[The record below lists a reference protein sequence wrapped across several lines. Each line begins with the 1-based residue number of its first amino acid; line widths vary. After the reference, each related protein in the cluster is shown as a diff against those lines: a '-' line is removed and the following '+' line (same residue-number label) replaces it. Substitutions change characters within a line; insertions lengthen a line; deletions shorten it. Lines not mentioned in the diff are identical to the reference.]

1 MACKIATPTEVFY
14 DLMANEFDKTR
25 VRLWGCVKSFIN
37 NFPSNSLILDVGCG
51 NGKYM
56 NYRNDIHIKGID
68 ISQELVNIC
77 INKGFDVIKGNMTEL
92 PFENNLFDGIICIA
106 SYHHLDNDEDRK
118 KTLNELY
125 RVLKKGGLCFIEVW
139 AKKQSDN
146 HNKNASDFTKKS
158 NLVKW
163 TSIKTGEVYYRY
175 YNIYSK
181 GELEDEIQKLEPNF
195 KIINN
200 GYEKGN
206 YYVILQK

>member
-68 ISQELVNIC
+68 ISQELVNLC

-92 PFENNLFDGIICIA
+92 PF
-106 SYHHLDNDEDRK
+106 
-118 KTLNELY
+118 
-125 RVLKKGGLCFIEVW
+125 
-139 AKKQSDN
+139 
-146 HNKNASDFTKKS
+146 
-158 NLVKW
+158 
-163 TSIKTGEVYYRY
+163 
-175 YNIYSK
+175 
-181 GELEDEIQKLEPNF
+181 
-195 KIINN
+195 
-200 GYEKGN
+200 
-206 YYVILQK
+206 